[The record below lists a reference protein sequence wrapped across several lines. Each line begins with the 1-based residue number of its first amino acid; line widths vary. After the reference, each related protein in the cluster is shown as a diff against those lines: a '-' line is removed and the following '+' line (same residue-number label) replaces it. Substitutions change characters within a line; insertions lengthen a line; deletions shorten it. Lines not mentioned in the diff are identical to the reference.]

1 MTDHVDTLAVGSTVA
16 YQGRSAR
23 LLDGTVTPCDV
34 DGTFVVLA
42 KVGDVVTLRDA
53 RHDAGELGDDARD
66 ERHDYYVD
74 RDDYNAYA
82 APEQE

>member
-1 MTDHVDTLAVGSTVA
+1 MTDHVDTLEVGATVA
-16 YQGRSAR
+16 YQGPASRT
-23 LLDGTVTPCDV
+23 LDGTATPCEV

-66 ERHDYYVD
+66 EHHTFDVAR
-74 RDDYNAYA
+74 RAYNRCA
-82 APEQE
+82 ATEQE